1 MPSIIHIKIFLFEH
15 IFLFQDHLIP
25 KSAWKEF
32 SANTNYAF
40 EAFETKDKQPSDNRK
55 KHNHQDIKGRSEQN
69 TPATINS
76 RQIPQNRPQNVPYLQ
91 PGYYPGDMRSL
102 QRPKDNLAANIQRT
116 TFSLPR
122 SAYNKNQRGGA
133 PELQPDFYF
142 MPSQRKYSGEV
153 VRVYVDYNNE
163 NKSTKD

>member
-1 MPSIIHIKIFLFEH
+1 M
-15 IFLFQDHLIP
+15 QDHLIP
-25 KSAWKEF
+25 KPAWKEF

-40 EAFETKDKQPSDNRK
+40 EAFETKDKQPVSDNRK
-55 KHNHQDIKGRSEQN
+55 KYNQQDIRERSNQN
-69 TPATINS
+69 TMNS
-76 RQIPQNRPQNVPYLQ
+76 RQNPQKRPQNVPYLQ

-102 QRPKDNLAANIQRT
+102 QRPKDNLNLAVNMERT

-122 SAYNKNQRGGA
+122 SAYNKNQRGSA

-163 NKSTKD
+163 NNKSTKD